1 MKKEVECV
9 DVIETNIIFAVDISV
24 NVKVRKT
31 TSYGSSQPQY
41 TLAEIAGVAV
51 PVDGLD
57 CSIENDIINNICKEI
72 FSKVKE
78 YEKNFK
84 EGEKE
89 K

>member
-1 MKKEVECV
+1 MKEENVE
-9 DVIETNIIFAVDISV
+9 VIETNIIFGADISV

-31 TSYGSSQPQY
+31 ISYGDSQPQY
-41 TLAEIAGVAV
+41 TLAEIAGVVV

-57 CSIENDIINNICKEI
+57 CSIENDIVSNICKDI

-84 EGEKE
+84 EGEK
-89 K
+89 KK

>member
-1 MKKEVECV
+1 MNGI
-9 DVIETNIIFAVDISV
+9 DVIETNIIFGVDITV

-31 TSYGSSQPQY
+31 TSYGDSQPQY
-41 TLAEIAGVAV
+41 TLAEIVGVVV

-57 CSIENDIINNICKEI
+57 CSIENDIVSNIWKDI

-78 YEKNFK
+78 YERNFK